1 MFNENE
7 KSEQNLFE
15 IWIFWSKKKLFSF
28 GVWYVVGVYY
38 QTHNFQF
45 FSLFYL
51 TSLNLFLFSLV
62 LSFKYFFTRQKVPC
76 SHWSFGSPISLRF
89 LYWVSEQ
96 ICDHDI
102 ALDRNPSLF
111 TAFFRGCRNSR
122 YCWLSSWVVVIYQFF
137 FASTCTFAFSLYS
150 NQLNWIKRFIKF
162 ILYSVCF
169 KCLISKQLN

>member
-1 MFNENE
+1 MKSLSKTCLRFESFDRRKSCFHSEFDMLLVSITRLIIFN
-7 KSEQNLFE
+7 
-15 IWIFWSKKKLFSF
+15 
-28 GVWYVVGVYY
+28 
-38 QTHNFQF
+38 F